1 METIN
6 QTYNRILADENLME
20 TISHG
25 TNRYPFDFFYDDL
38 ALFDFNCIE
47 WHWHTELEF
56 VYVESG
62 TVTFWIG
69 ETQFVLSE
77 GNGVF
82 INSKILHRFHSPD
95 GAVIPNFLCMPCFIS
110 PEDSLIYSKYIQ
122 PIISSSLTF
131 QIFYK
136 EVFWQAEILEN
147 IKKIIS
153 VQNQETVRELAISAL
168 IQEIWLNLYRHATIK
183 NEDTY
188 SNPSAS
194 SQARLQLMMQYIH
207 QNYRSNV
214 SLDDIAD
221 YTLLSKSTVLNYFR
235 KYLHTTPIN
244 YLITYRLNEAAMLL
258 RNTEKKIIAISTET
272 GFNNVDYFCKLF
284 KKRYYITPTEYRKR
298 RNIPL

>member
-188 SNPSAS
+188 S
-194 SQARLQLMMQYIH
+194 
-207 QNYRSNV
+207 V
-214 SLDDIAD
+214 SD
-221 YTLLSKSTVLNYFR
+221 
-235 KYLHTTPIN
+235 
-244 YLITYRLNEAAMLL
+244 E
-258 RNTEKKIIAISTET
+258 
-272 GFNNVDYFCKLF
+272 
-284 KKRYYITPTEYRKR
+284 
-298 RNIPL
+298 

>member
-6 QTYNRILADENLME
+6 QTYNKILADENLME

-183 NEDTY
+183 NEATY
-188 SNPSAS
+188 SNPPAS